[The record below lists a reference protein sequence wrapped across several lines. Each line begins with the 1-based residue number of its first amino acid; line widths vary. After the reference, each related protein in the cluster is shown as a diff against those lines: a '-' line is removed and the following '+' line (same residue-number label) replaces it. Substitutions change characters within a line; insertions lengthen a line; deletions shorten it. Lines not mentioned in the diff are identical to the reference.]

1 MAGGDRFYPLTVAS
15 YDGTP
20 VYTVELPSVTTVLD
34 KVTATHGL
42 ETWYYN
48 QAIGGISILL
58 DKYGA
63 EMPND
68 IPSIHSLLA
77 QHSLSP
83 QSRRDA
89 AADKGTSLHAQLEK
103 LAKGKKVKETPDL
116 MPLLEWWDKRGI
128 QKEQVALTEQVVCS
142 LKHKYAGTL
151 DLALNM
157 GGKLWV
163 VDLKTGK
170 SLYPKYKLQVEAY
183 ALAYEEMTGER
194 VDKLGVLHLNDG
206 KCRLVEYE
214 RCTEAWLAAVNLYY
228 HLGSLKRGKE
238 DKHGD

>member
-1 MAGGDRFYPLTVAS
+1 MSSGDRFYPLTVAH

-20 VYTVELPSVTTVLD
+20 VYTVDLPSVTTVLD

-48 QAIGGISILL
+48 QAIGGVSILL
-58 DKYGA
+58 EKYGA
-63 EMPND
+63 DMPSD

-89 AADKGTSLHAQLEK
+89 AADKGTTLHAQLEK
-103 LAKGKKVKETPDL
+103 LALGKKVKESPEIA
-116 MPLLEWWDKRGI
+116 PLLAWWDERG
-128 QKEQVALTEQVVCS
+128 LTEKHVHLTEKVVCS
-142 LKHKYAGTL
+142 LKYKYAGTL
-151 DLALNM
+151 DLALKM

-183 ALAYEEMTGER
+183 ALAYEEMTGEQ

-214 RCTEAWLAAVNLYY
+214 RCTDAWLAAVSLYY
-228 HLGSLKRGKE
+228 QLGSLKRGKE
-238 DKHGD
+238 DKNG